1 MENFKVFRVNT
12 FEDILKVKNDP
23 VVSEN
28 NNRIIIKYQDFSFD
42 SLDFSHS
49 SKLIQHIEDMICF
62 DILSYRANYSYK
74 KSSNA
79 ITQEKIV
86 SGLKFMCENPSI
98 SYKDAIRGLMELGL
112 FIRISDIW
120 DNFEN
125 IDNISWYKAIKTANV
140 PTGALIIAY
149 LFSDYRSHMYTR
161 EEFFD
166 VDGYV
171 SAWEYIRSA
180 TNDDSYTKENIQKKP
195 ITK

>member
-1 MENFKVFRVNT
+1 
-12 FEDILKVKNDP
+12 
-23 VVSEN
+23 
-28 NNRIIIKYQDFSFD
+28 
-42 SLDFSHS
+42 
-49 SKLIQHIEDMICF
+49 
-62 DILSYRANYSYK
+62 
-74 KSSNA
+74 
-79 ITQEKIV
+79 
-86 SGLKFMCENPSI
+86 MCENPGI

-125 IDNISWYKAIKTANV
+125 IDNVSWYKAIKTANV

-166 VDGYV
+166 VDGTV